1 MVTWMEL
8 LTFCL
13 VVIAV
18 IELTRSERAKKV
30 NERER
35 SYAYL
40 LNLRRYAYMV
50 TWMELLTFC
59 LVVIAVIELTRSERA
74 KKNDEARSYERAF
87 FASAQ

>member
-1 MVTWMEL
+1 
-8 LTFCL
+8 
-13 VVIAV
+13 
-18 IELTRSERAKKV
+18 
-30 NERER
+30 
-35 SYAYL
+35 
-40 LNLRRYAYMV
+40 MV

>member
-13 VVIAV
+13 VVIA
-18 IELTRSERAKKV
+18 
-30 NERER
+30 
-35 SYAYL
+35 
-40 LNLRRYAYMV
+40 M
-50 TWMELLTFC
+50 
-59 LVVIAVIELTRSERA
+59 IELTRSERA